1 MEAKQIEKNLVEI
14 DWMKEVLDQ
23 EFDDDIFG
31 ACTTNTF
38 SLSDYWGNNGGWC
51 TATHECMSWCK

>member
-1 MEAKQIEKNLVEI
+1 MNAVESTKTVDWLEEI
-14 DWMKEVLDQ
+14 DEQ
-23 EFDDDIFG
+23 SFDGQAFG

-51 TATHECMSWCK
+51 TATVECMDWCG